1 MERHEFE
8 ADIKHE
14 EILLQQ
20 RQQQLEQEENNWQLQ
35 RNEEIYQQQLFKRKE
50 NHRRKEE
57 DIERR
62 AQKMKQKKK
71 NTDLLIK
78 NNAPT
83 SISRIEIIPNDTN
96 KWQITTEPQATTDIL
111 IEIVHTT
118 TRWMQPQNSKE
129 QPFLRQQRHRTQ
141 QKAKPKQTKLIRPKL
156 YNFADLLKS
165 VIAIIDRL
173 VTRRPILNIIIS
185 VPSSKENPNLFSDH
199 PT

>member
-1 MERHEFE
+1 MEQRKFK
-8 ADIKHE
+8 ADTKHE
-14 EILLQQ
+14 EILLRQ

-35 RNEEIYQQQLFKRKE
+35 RNEEIYQQQLFTRKE
-50 NHRRKEE
+50 NQRRKEE

-83 SISRIEIIPNDTN
+83 SSSRIEIIPNDTN

-141 QKAKPKQTKLIRPKL
+141 QKAKPKQTKLTRPTL
-156 YNFADLLKS
+156 YNFVDLLKS